1 MDLKEEIKD
10 LAIKH
15 NLTQSEVKKIFYSQ
29 FKFVAH
35 IMSNDYNN
43 KPINERRSIK
53 LRGFGTFEFSKYRAE
68 RLTKLKQLKDDRQ
81 RNMGKEIA

>member
-1 MDLKEEIKD
+1 MEVKNEIKQ

-15 NLTQSEVKKIFYSQ
+15 NLTQSEIKKIWQSQ
-29 FKFVAH
+29 FKYVTH
-35 IMSNDYNN
+35 IISLDYNT
-43 KPINERRSIK
+43 KKINERRSIK

-68 RLTKLKQLKDDRQ
+68 RLTKLKQLKNDRQ